1 MRQRSI
7 RVAMPAIMLVTGAA
21 VLFGSQEGVPVAG
34 ASWHATGAHTTATKS
49 AGKKVAGKKS
59 SGKKSSGKHGAHGTS
74 GPSLKVAKVAAVGT
88 VLVDSGGQTLYA
100 FSKDHQG
107 KSQCDGSCAK
117 AWPPLVVAR
126 EPVAGKGVDKSLL
139 GTIRRAGHKLQVT
152 YGHWPLYTFA
162 GDTGPGEAHGQGL
175 TAFGGKWSTIGTDGS
190 AFTSSTGS
198 GHSTTTT
205 TSGGGY
211 GGGSGGYGY

>member
-1 MRQRSI
+1 MRQRNI
-7 RVAMPAIMLVTGAA
+7 RIAVPAIALVAGAA
-21 VLFGSQEGVPVAG
+21 VLFGSQVGVPVAG
-34 ASWHATGAHTTATKS
+34 ASWHSTGAHTTATKS
-49 AGKKVAGKKS
+49 AGKKDAGKKATGKKS
-59 SGKKSSGKHGAHGTS
+59 SSKHDAHGS
-74 GPSLKVAKVAAVGT
+74 GPSVKVTKVAGVGT

-117 AWPPLVVAR
+117 AWPPLVVAHK
-126 EPVAGKGVDKSLL
+126 PVAGKGIDKSLL

-152 YGHWPLYTFA
+152 YGHWPLYTFS

-205 TSGGGY
+205 SGGGY
-211 GGGSGGYGY
+211 GGGGSGGYGY

>member
-1 MRQRSI
+1 MRQRNI
-7 RVAMPAIMLVTGAA
+7 RVAVPAITLVAGAA
-21 VLFGSQEGVPVAG
+21 VLFGSHMGVPVAG
-34 ASWHATGAHTTATKS
+34 ASWHATGAHTTATKGAGKTD
-49 AGKKVAGKKS
+49 AGKKTAGKKS
-59 SGKKSSGKHGAHGTS
+59 SSKHDAHGTS
-74 GPSLKVAKVAAVGT
+74 GPSLKVAKVAGVGT

-100 FSKDHQG
+100 FSKDHKG

-117 AWPPLVVAR
+117 AWPPLVVAHK
-126 EPVAGKGVDKSLL
+126 PVAGKGIDKSLL
-139 GTIRRAGHKLQVT
+139 GMIRRAGHKLQVT
-152 YGHWPLYTFA
+152 YGHWPLYTFS

-205 TSGGGY
+205 TSGGG
-211 GGGSGGYGY
+211 GGGGGYGY